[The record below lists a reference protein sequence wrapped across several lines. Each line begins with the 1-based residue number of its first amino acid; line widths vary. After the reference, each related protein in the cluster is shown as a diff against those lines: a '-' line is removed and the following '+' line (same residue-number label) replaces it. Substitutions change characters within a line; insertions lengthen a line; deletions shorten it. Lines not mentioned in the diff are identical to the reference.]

1 MIKWEYAYWDSMG
14 IYVKRRNLKGIDRQN
29 NVVKFDENAKHGK
42 ITGSRFLSVL
52 GKDEYT
58 TEFKAACM
66 LARVCFDDTKT
77 KFTMAGDAIEPIMR
91 NHVRDRK
98 DTLLKSILQTDG
110 QITVEEPISKEV
122 CFYDHFPGDKLFGG
136 MVDGYIDVDRERYA
150 ILEIKTCSDRSAWFD
165 EDGKT
170 KIPEGYYLQAS
181 LYAVLSDL
189 KKIVFAVA
197 FLEEHDYVEP
207 EKFVP
212 TDDNTLVFMVDR
224 KDMSEEMAYAKE
236 WYSKYIDAGM
246 TPEWTERDL
255 PLVEMIATSDTIDDM
270 PNEARRLFK
279 KYVRMVG
286 SDEDASDLEYNLKEI
301 MSERVADGIRTLVY
315 KVDGATFSYSADT
328 DRLTFTPDSIQN

>member
-1 MIKWEYAYWDSMG
+1 MG

-29 NVVKFDENAKHGK
+29 SVVKFDENARHGK

-77 KFTMAGDAIEPIMR
+77 KYTMAGDTIEPFMR
-91 NHVRDRK
+91 SYVRDKK
-98 DTLLKSILQTDG
+98 DTMLRNILGTEG
-110 QITVEEPISKEV
+110 QIDVEEPISQEV

-136 MVDGYIDVDRERYA
+136 MVDGYIDVNGDRYA
-150 ILEIKTCSDRSAWFD
+150 ILEIKTCSDRSMWFE
-165 EDGKT
+165 EDGST

-181 LYAVLSDL
+181 LYAVLSNL
-189 KKIVFAVA
+189 EKVVFAVA
-197 FLEEHDYVEP
+197 FLEDRDYDEP

-212 TDDNTLVFMVDR
+212 DDGNTLVFMVDK
-224 KDMSEEMAYAKE
+224 KDMTREMADARE

-246 TPEWTERDL
+246 TPPWTEKDAE
-255 PLVEMIATSDTIDDM
+255 LVEIIATSDTIDDM

-279 KYVRMVG
+279 KYVRMVD
-286 SDEDASDLEYNLKEI
+286 SEEDASDLEYNLKEI
-301 MSERVADGIRTLVY
+301 MSERVTEGVRTLVY
-315 KVDGATFSYSADT
+315 KVDGATFSYSAEN
-328 DRLTFTPDSIQN
+328 DRLTFTPDSIRN